1 MSFENRGGVPIVRR
15 LSVTTTFG
23 VYPLPVTTKYLQIFN
38 QGANAVRVYFT
49 AADYT
54 ADDNYLT
61 LVATN
66 GVFEGP
72 VELRA
77 NASELYFR
85 AQGGTT
91 TPVVVIGYQRRG

>member
-23 VYPLPVTTKYLQIFN
+23 HYPLPVTTKYLQIFN

-49 AADYT
+49 LADYT
-54 ADDNYLT
+54 ADANYLE
-61 LVATN
+61 LVAST
-66 GVFEGP
+66 GTFEGP

-85 AQGGTT
+85 AQTGTT

>member
-23 VYPLPVTTKYLQIFN
+23 AYPLPVTTKYLQIFN
-38 QGANAVRVYFT
+38 QGANIVRVYFT

-54 ADDNYLT
+54 ADANYLE
-61 LVATN
+61 LAATT

-77 NASELYFR
+77 TGSELHFR
-85 AQGGTT
+85 AQTGTT
-91 TPVVVIGYQRRG
+91 NPVVVIGYQRRG